1 MLKRHVLKFEQLQ
14 GGRCADVRRF
24 CNFMMHNQNMLVG
37 GVGTPDRML
46 ENNES
51 SDESTVDTLEN
62 QETNDQYEARTGRQV
77 PQLSPQRPGPPLN
90 SPNSQWNTPETQPN
104 TGTQTRSRS
113 RINDL
118 HNTGMEHDLFPETST
133 QTTNPNLHES
143 SIQNTSIKS
152 ENHNPPIAPE
162 IPHSSN
168 VLNEPQT
175 NMSTQ
180 PSAKHSPQSINNQQH
195 TSNAVPSPPV
205 FNQSPSPK
213 KDQFE
218 DFASYVQSVKRKA
231 RALQNKP
238 HTLKKRSN
246 LDYLE

>member
-1 MLKRHVLKFEQLQ
+1 
-14 GGRCADVRRF
+14 
-24 CNFMMHNQNMLVG
+24 
-37 GVGTPDRML
+37 
-46 ENNES
+46 
-51 SDESTVDTLEN
+51 
-62 QETNDQYEARTGRQV
+62 
-77 PQLSPQRPGPPLN
+77 
-90 SPNSQWNTPETQPN
+90 
-104 TGTQTRSRS
+104 TQTRSRS

-118 HNTGMEHDLFPETST
+118 HNTGTTHDLFPETST
-133 QTTNPNLHES
+133 QTTNPSLHES

-168 VLNEPQT
+168 ILNESQT
-175 NMSTQ
+175 NMSAQ
-180 PSAKHSPQSINNQQH
+180 PSAKHSPQSINNQEH

-205 FNQSPSPK
+205 FNKSPSPK

-231 RALQNKP
+231 RALRNKP
-238 HTLKKRSN
+238 PTLEKPYTLEKRSK